1 MRESQQCSS
10 QEKEEARDSDPDVEV
25 EGRQDF
31 WSTVGNYMYRNHV
44 APRTKLC
51 VPKHDFPTP
60 LNYIGVQRHENLH

>member
-51 VPKHDFPTP
+51 VPKHDFPTL